1 MGIGYWFF
9 SFSIKA
15 FYIVTLAWFLWR
27 LGVFPL
33 LAFFSCILVSFVF
46 LDNMLRQQV
55 AFGFILVSVACVRD
69 RKILAFVC
77 LCLASSFHFSAVFFI
92 PFYFLYISFS
102 FRNLFAFVAVLSFFI
117 GLSGNSIVDYL
128 VNFLA
133 GADGGYLGRALAYL
147 EFDGYPVTLGHYFRF
162 LILLMFVFL
171 DLVIRG
177 RQLSEQDSRIWRLIS
192 SGVILMLFYEMV
204 FYEFSVFWMR
214 IREYF
219 LVFFMVSPL
228 FLFRVF
234 FWREARIFSALYVVY
249 PLAVFWGVIT
259 GLPVYDDLYRDYR
272 NYIVYLAV
280 GDDGFDSIRDL
291 AAQDY
296 WDRWRRGEL
305 R

>member
-1 MGIGYWFF
+1 
-9 SFSIKA
+9 
-15 FYIVTLAWFLWR
+15 
-27 LGVFPL
+27 
-33 LAFFSCILVSFVF
+33 
-46 LDNMLRQQV
+46 MLRQQV
-55 AFGFILVSVACVRD
+55 AFGFILISVACVRD

-177 RQLSEQDSRIWRLIS
+177 RQLSEQDSRIWKLIS

>member
-1 MGIGYWFF
+1 M
-9 SFSIKA
+9 
-15 FYIVTLAWFLWR
+15 
-27 LGVFPL
+27 
-33 LAFFSCILVSFVF
+33 
-46 LDNMLRQQV
+46 
-55 AFGFILVSVACVRD
+55 
-69 RKILAFVC
+69 
-77 LCLASSFHFSAVFFI
+77 
-92 PFYFLYISFS
+92 
-102 FRNLFAFVAVLSFFI
+102 
-117 GLSGNSIVDYL
+117 
-128 VNFLA
+128 
-133 GADGGYLGRALAYL
+133 AYL

-177 RQLSEQDSRIWRLIS
+177 RQLSEQDSRIWRVIS

-228 FLFRVF
+228 FLFCVF

-272 NYIVYLAV
+272 NYIFYLAV